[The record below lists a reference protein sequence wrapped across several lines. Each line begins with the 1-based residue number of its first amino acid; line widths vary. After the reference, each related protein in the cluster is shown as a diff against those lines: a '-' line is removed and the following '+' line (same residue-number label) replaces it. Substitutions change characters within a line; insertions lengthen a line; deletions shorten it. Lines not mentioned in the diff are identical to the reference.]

1 MKLNLFSHNKAAY
14 EAVINLLE
22 EAGKA
27 AVIHPTGT
35 GKSFVAFELAMENPD
50 KKVLWLAPS
59 EYIYKTQQE
68 SLAKLMQADANATTP
83 STANHSANT
92 STQSTADHSAN
103 ATTPSTANH
112 SANVSTLSYI
122 NPGANTT
129 IQNPTRIKIAAAS
142 NITFMT
148 YQKLMLN
155 EESISKLCPDY
166 IILDE
171 FHRCGATEW
180 GKSVSKLIAA
190 FPEAKLLGLSATNIR
205 YLDNHRNMADE
216 LFDGNIASEMTL
228 GEAIV
233 RKILPSPEYVV
244 SIYSYKKEIEKLE
257 KCAAKQK
264 HSETKAQRNKNTACK
279 DTEELLS
286 QLKRNLENAAGLPE
300 VFGRHMKRQNGKYIV
315 FCTDKEHMAEMIKK
329 SGEWFSLVD
338 KEPHVYGV
346 YYDNPETSKEFAA
359 FKEDKSEHLKLLYCI
374 DMLNEGVHVED
385 IDGVILLR
393 PTVSPILYLQ
403 QIGRCLS
410 TGGNKE
416 PVIFDIVNN
425 FENIYS
431 IDTIKAEM
439 EEAFE
444 VVGCSAFER
453 QKFMERFHISEEVK
467 ECRRLFE
474 AITKNLSVTWE
485 MYYLKAKAY
494 YEAYGNL
501 KIPKTYRTDNGLSLG
516 AWLVTQRRVYN
527 KKAVGNLTQEQIEKL
542 TAIGMEWEPRQ
553 EANFE
558 RGLSKLAEYKAVYG
572 NADVKASY
580 ITPEGFAL
588 GKWISNI
595 RSKGLSAAGLTKEQR
610 QRLDELGMIWDKAEY
625 QWRQSYNAAKEYYIV
640 HGNLDV
646 PRKFETKDGFKLG
659 IWLANQ
665 RTNYAGNRKG
675 AAMLKEWQIDALNS
689 IGMIWD
695 TSYDVKWDD
704 YIRLATEFY
713 DENGHLDVPYT
724 YSVNGVQLGKWIA
737 SVRQKRQ
744 NPSSSGRSLT
754 KERIKQLDNIGMIWN
769 KDSWDIRFKMATE
782 YYRQHGDL
790 HIPADFVTKEHIWLG
805 KWVYEQRKRYQNS
818 TLSSDRKLKL
828 EQIGIDWR

>member
-50 KKVLWLAPS
+50 KNLLWLAPN

-68 SLAKLMQADANATTP
+68 SLAKLVQAGANASTP
-83 STANHSANT
+83 RAIPTPTLIQHSAGIET
-92 STQSTADHSAN
+92 
-103 ATTPSTANH
+103 
-112 SANVSTLSYI
+112 
-122 NPGANTT
+122 
-129 IQNPTRIKIAAAS
+129 AAAS

-171 FHRCGATEW
+171 FHRCGAAEW

-190 FPEAKLLGLSATNIR
+190 FPKAKILGLSATNIR
-205 YLDNHRNMADE
+205 YLDNNRNMADE

-244 SIYSYKKEIEKLE
+244 SIYSYKEEIEKLE
-257 KCAAKQK
+257 KAVAKQSPAK
-264 HSETKAQRNKNTACK
+264 HSETTTWQCK
-279 DTEELLS
+279 ENEELLS

-300 VFGRHMKRQNGKYIV
+300 IFCRHMKRKNGKYIV
-315 FCTDKEHMAEMIKK
+315 FCADKEHMAEMIKK

-346 YYDNPETSKEFAA
+346 YYDNPETSKDFAA

-410 TGGNKE
+410 TGGNRE

-453 QKFMERFHISEEVK
+453 QKFMEKFHISEEVK

-542 TAIGMEWEPRQ
+542 TAIGMEWELRQ

-558 RGLSKLAEYKAVYG
+558 KGLSNLAEYKEVYG

-595 RSKGLSAAGLTKEQR
+595 RSKGLSAAGLTQERR

-625 QWRQSYNAAKEYYIV
+625 QWRKSYKSAKEYYIV

-665 RTNYAGNRKG
+665 RANYAGNRKG

-695 TSYDVKWDD
+695 TSYDVKWDE
-704 YIRLATEFY
+704 YIRLASEFY
-713 DENGHLDVPYT
+713 EENGHLDVPYT

-754 KERIKQLDNIGMIWN
+754 KERIKQLDDIGMIWN
-769 KDSWDIRFKMATE
+769 KDSWDIRFRMATE
-782 YYRQHGDL
+782 YYREHGDL

-805 KWVYEQRKRYQNS
+805 KWVYEQRKSYQNS